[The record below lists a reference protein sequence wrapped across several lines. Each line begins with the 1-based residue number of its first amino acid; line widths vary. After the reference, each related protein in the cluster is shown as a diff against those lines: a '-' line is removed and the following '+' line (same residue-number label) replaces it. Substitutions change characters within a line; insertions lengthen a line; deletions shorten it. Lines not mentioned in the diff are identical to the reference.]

1 MRGPEKNRRRLT
13 VGSVP
18 QAAQTAQVPQT
29 AQAPQTSQA
38 SETPQARRASKARRA
53 SRVRRP
59 SRVRQTSRARRVSLA
74 PLVALVLLAAAC
86 LAGCGSSAAPV
97 NVTASGFGNNAT
109 GTVVFWARS
118 NTITAATPLVKEFNA
133 THPHLKVVMDS
144 IQDTQAV
151 TELATAIRGHAAPDL
166 VDLNDIYMPIFTQ
179 LDAFMDLTKA
189 VRGLPYA
196 KHLSAGHL
204 ALATYGNRTYGVP
217 YLADASVLWINKTLF
232 KRAGLNP
239 GDPPRN
245 YAQILADARKINAL
259 SHGIH
264 GFSFAG
270 DCSGCLGF
278 TVLPNIWA
286 AHSNVIRGPLD
297 HQTAEVQG
305 NKVVTST
312 LELYRKIWAEHLA
325 PQSDLTDTGA
335 TWGLDFT
342 GGKVGI
348 LPGGYGTVITQVPP
362 SKRSQFADVPLP
374 GPNGGFATFD
384 GGDDLAIPAGA
395 KNPSGAWEFTKWLL
409 QIKQQDQ
416 LPAFGYTP
424 IRSDALTPAFQRA
437 NPLDAVALRAL
448 AHGVAPATTAY
459 NSIFNQAGGPWLTMF
474 DTAVFSGRAKAAMT
488 AGQQGFDQL
497 LKDEAN

>member
-1 MRGPEKNRRRLT
+1 
-13 VGSVP
+13 
-18 QAAQTAQVPQT
+18 
-29 AQAPQTSQA
+29 
-38 SETPQARRASKARRA
+38 
-53 SRVRRP
+53 
-59 SRVRQTSRARRVSLA
+59 
-74 PLVALVLLAAAC
+74 
-86 LAGCGSSAAPV
+86 
-97 NVTASGFGNNAT
+97 
-109 GTVVFWARS
+109 VVFWARS
-118 NTITAATPLVKEFNA
+118 DTITAATPLVKEFNA

-179 LDAFMDLTKA
+179 LDAFIDLTKA
-189 VRGLPYA
+189 VRALPYE

-204 ALATYGNRTYGVP
+204 ALATYGNRIYGVP

-239 GDPPRN
+239 SDPPRN
-245 YAQILADARKINAL
+245 FAQILADARKINAL
-259 SHGIH
+259 GHGIK

-278 TVLPNIWA
+278 TTLPNIWA
-286 AHSNVIRGPLD
+286 AGSNVIRGPLD
-297 HQTAEVQG
+297 HQTADVEG
-305 NKVVTST
+305 NGSVRSL
-312 LELYRKIWAEHLA
+312 LEFYRTIWSEHLA

-348 LPGGYGTVITQVPP
+348 FPGGYGTVITQVPP
-362 SKRSQFADVPLP
+362 SKRSPFLDVPLP
-374 GPNGGFATFD
+374 GAQGGFATFD

-474 DTAVFSGRAKAAMT
+474 DTAVFNDRIKAAMA
-488 AGQQGFDQL
+488 AGQTGFDQL